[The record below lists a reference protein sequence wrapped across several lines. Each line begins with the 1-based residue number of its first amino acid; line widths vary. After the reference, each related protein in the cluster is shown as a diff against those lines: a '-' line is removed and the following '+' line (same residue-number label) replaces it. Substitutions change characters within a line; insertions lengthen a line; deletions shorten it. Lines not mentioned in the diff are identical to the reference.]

1 MADFYRKEITVIL
14 QRIAAL
20 NIELMKSRTKRERVF
35 VLEELEVAY
44 CELSDAVGDYRN
56 ELAEV

>member
-1 MADFYRKEITVIL
+1 MADFYRSEISTIL
-14 QRIAAL
+14 KRIAAL
-20 NIELMKSRTKRERVF
+20 NVELMKSRTKRERVF

>member
-1 MADFYRKEITVIL
+1 MADFYRSEISTIL
-14 QRIAAL
+14 KRIAAL
-20 NIELMKSRTKRERVF
+20 NVELMKSRTKRERVF

-44 CELSDAVGDYRN
+44 CELSDAVGDYRS

>member
-1 MADFYRKEITVIL
+1 MAEYFRAEITTIL
-14 QRIAAL
+14 SKISAL
-20 NIELMKSRTKRERVF
+20 NADLFKAHTKRDRLF
-35 VLEELEVAY
+35 ILEELEVAY